1 MAKESSRLDA
11 LLAERGEIARF
22 AITIAVVI
30 GVIAYVQSQGGVVW
44 NPLSLSL
51 RIAFISMVLTLVVG
65 TGLTVLLMWR
75 KLPGRDLIDAITS
88 VPLVLP
94 PTVLGYYLIVSLG
107 PESAVGRAWEA
118 VFGGPLI
125 FTFQGAVVAAS
136 LGSLPLV
143 VRSVR
148 VGLESVDPNYTA
160 AARTLGAGPLRVFF
174 TIVLPLAAPGVIAGA
189 MLGFARAL
197 GDYGAT
203 MFFAGARIDG
213 VPTGS
218 IAVMDFFFGNNE
230 AGARRMSL
238 VMTVVG
244 VAMLYLANRLT
255 RRMLPNRA

>member
-1 MAKESSRLDA
+1 M
-11 LLAERGEIARF
+11 RGEIARF
-22 AITIAVVI
+22 VITLAIVI
-30 GVIAYVQSQGGVVW
+30 GVIGYVQSQGGIVW
-44 NPLSLSL
+44 DPLSLSL
-51 RIAFISMVLTLVVG
+51 RIAFVSMVLTLLVG
-65 TGLTVLLMWR
+65 TGLTVLLMWKR
-75 KLPGRDLIDAITS
+75 LPGRDLLDAITS

-94 PTVLGYYLIVSLG
+94 PTVLGYYLIVSMG

-118 VFGGPLI
+118 MFGGQLI
-125 FTFQGAVVAAS
+125 FTFKGAVIAAS
-136 LGSLPLV
+136 VGSLPLV

-148 VGLESVDPNYTA
+148 IGLESVDPNYIA
-160 AARTLGAGPLRVFF
+160 AARTLGANPLRVFF

-218 IAVMDFFFGNNE
+218 IAVMDFFYGNHEEE
-230 AGARRMSL
+230 ARQMSL

-255 RRMLPNRA
+255 RRMLPNRV